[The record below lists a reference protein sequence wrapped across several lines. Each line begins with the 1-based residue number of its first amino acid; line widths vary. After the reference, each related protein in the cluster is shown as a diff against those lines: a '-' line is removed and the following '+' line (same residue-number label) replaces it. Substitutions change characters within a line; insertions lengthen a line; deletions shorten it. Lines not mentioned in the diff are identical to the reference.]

1 MSRSSD
7 QQSSPMTRT
16 ALITGGAS
24 GIGKAIA
31 QSLAANKVE
40 VVISD
45 INHTAGAQLAAELEG
60 HFIPSDLCD
69 PAAGRALVA
78 DASAICG
85 GIDILIN
92 NAGMQHVCAIENF
105 PEDQWARM
113 IQLMLISPFS
123 LIRAVWPHMKA
134 RGWGRVVNIGS
145 IHSHVASVNKS
156 AYVSA
161 KHGLLGLTKS
171 AALEAGEQGITVNA
185 VCPAYV
191 KTPLVE
197 SQIADQART
206 LGIDQSRV
214 VEEVML
220 GSAAIKRLIDPTE
233 VAELVAYLCSDKASA
248 ITGSAFDIDLG
259 WVAR

>member
-1 MSRSSD
+1 MQKKKMDYPPERK
-7 QQSSPMTRT
+7 T

-24 GIGKAIA
+24 GIGKAVA
-31 QSLAANKVE
+31 ETLAANNIE

-45 INHTAGAQLAAELEG
+45 INHTAGALVASELDG
-60 HFIPSDLCD
+60 HFVHCDLTD
-69 PAAGRALVA
+69 PAAGQVLIA
-78 DASAICG
+78 DAANLCG
-85 GIDILIN
+85 GIDILVN
-92 NAGMQHVCAIENF
+92 NAGMQHVCAIEDF

-123 LIRAVWPHMKA
+123 LIKAVWPHMKA

-171 AALEAGEQGITVNA
+171 AALEAGELGITVNA